1 MPTTPPEDNT
11 PNTTDSNVATTNTQ
25 TNVASE
31 TTTPHIPGISKK
43 VIHELSN
50 EINNMI
56 SFAVYNGIII
66 NTEVNQ
72 LVQDSNVDDLINAH
86 NLLCKNIAPATPKS
100 IEFTKKLYDGD
111 KDKSLFK
118 KLPLVRNL
126 VFLALFFLAMFIIT
140 GLSPDVNNSSLD
152 EGIMNNHGLSLLLN
166 IGFLASVS
174 GLGVIFYLLKN
185 VSTAVKNG
193 TLIPED
199 VIYYIALIV
208 LGVISGLIM
217 SEIISFYTT
226 DPQGINLFNKG
237 VLALI
242 GGFSSD
248 AIFSVLQGIIDKIKG
263 LFPTNNSLN

>member
-1 MPTTPPEDNT
+1 MPTTPSEDHTSPTTESNT
-11 PNTTDSNVATTNTQ
+11 STPAVQPKATTK
-25 TNVASE
+25 
-31 TTTPHIPGISKK
+31 TTTAHTPGISKK
-43 VIHELSN
+43 VIHELSD

-100 IEFTKKLYDGD
+100 IEYTKKLYQDG

-140 GLSPDVNNSSLD
+140 GLSPDVNNDSLD
-152 EGIMNNHGLSLLLN
+152 KGIMDNHGLSLLLN

-263 LFPTNNSLN
+263 LFPTNNNS